1 MTPAERRAYREL
13 ERRAARLEPGLR
25 AAILDAFRRLS
36 RDLDLGA
43 IEAALRDGDLDAVV
57 RTVLPPT
64 AVAAAFYGTRKIL
77 RDGVA
82 TAANATIRNTP
93 SLRRLNIRFDEL
105 SPNILQAVRTIET
118 GSLGFLQGETRA
130 AVRDAVT
137 RMLEGGLGPRQIARS
152 LNNVIGLTPHQ
163 LGIIGNFRDAL
174 EAGDAGKA
182 LGYTLRD
189 KRFDAQ
195 LRKLADTDT
204 PLTPEQIER
213 MTDGYTR
220 KYRAYN
226 AEVHARTAALE
237 SQRIGNQ
244 TAWKEAA
251 SELGPDVVVVKRW
264 NATLDS
270 RTREEH
276 AAMNGDTA
284 ILDGVYRNGDS
295 YPGESSPWNCR
306 CVETYAVRKAS
317 ESTIPRIAPA
327 AEPVLPSIPNVSAA
341 SATGPAQPVT
351 LESFI
356 TGAPSPAR
364 GYVAGV
370 DLTGIKPQAV
380 AEILRGL
387 DAVLTPVGIKVDG
400 ISVAKMRGAAAMY
413 THSRSLMF
421 KGGEF
426 RTITFAKGQ
435 TNKAHNS
442 VAVQRSYEARQAK
455 AIAVAEAR
463 LADPNYPAR
472 LRALEQERLELLR
485 VPTRWTVGGET
496 RIFSNAAHEAGHA
509 ILFKNQALRQ
519 EWANA
524 VKNIPKREW
533 LRVSE
538 YGAKNYDELWA
549 EITTLRALNRASE
562 VPAELLR
569 LYEGI
574 HSKIR
579 GLP

>member
-1 MTPAERRAYREL
+1 
-13 ERRAARLEPGLR
+13 
-25 AAILDAFRRLS
+25 
-36 RDLDLGA
+36 
-43 IEAALRDGDLDAVV
+43 
-57 RTVLPPT
+57 
-64 AVAAAFYGTRKIL
+64 
-77 RDGVA
+77 
-82 TAANATIRNTP
+82 
-93 SLRRLNIRFDEL
+93 
-105 SPNILQAVRTIET
+105 
-118 GSLGFLQGETRA
+118 
-130 AVRDAVT
+130 
-137 RMLEGGLGPRQIARS
+137 
-152 LNNVIGLTPHQ
+152 
-163 LGIIGNFRDAL
+163 
-174 EAGDAGKA
+174 
-182 LGYTLRD
+182 
-189 KRFDAQ
+189 
-195 LRKLADTDT
+195 
-204 PLTPEQIER
+204 
-213 MTDGYTR
+213 
-220 KYRAYN
+220 
-226 AEVHARTAALE
+226 
-237 SQRIGNQ
+237 
-244 TAWKEAA
+244 
-251 SELGPDVVVVKRW
+251 
-264 NATLDS
+264 
-270 RTREEH
+270 
-276 AAMNGDTA
+276 MNGDTA

-472 LRALEQERLELLR
+472 LRAMEQERLELLR

>member
-93 SLRRLNIRFDEL
+93 RLRRLNIRFDEL

-276 AAMNGDTA
+276 AAMNGSIA
-284 ILDGVYRNGDS
+284 EIDGTYSNGDN
-295 YPGESSPWNCR
+295 YPGEQSPWNCR
-306 CVETYAVRKAS
+306 CVETYAVRKAGQPI
-317 ESTIPRIAPA
+317 ES
-327 AEPVLPSIPNVSAA
+327 
-341 SATGPAQPVT
+341 
-351 LESFI
+351 
-356 TGAPSPAR
+356 
-364 GYVAGV
+364 
-370 DLTGIKPQAV
+370 
-380 AEILRGL
+380 
-387 DAVLTPVGIKVDG
+387 
-400 ISVAKMRGAAAMY
+400 
-413 THSRSLMF
+413 
-421 KGGEF
+421 
-426 RTITFAKGQ
+426 
-435 TNKAHNS
+435 
-442 VAVQRSYEARQAK
+442 
-455 AIAVAEAR
+455 
-463 LADPNYPAR
+463 
-472 LRALEQERLELLR
+472 
-485 VPTRWTVGGET
+485 
-496 RIFSNAAHEAGHA
+496 
-509 ILFKNQALRQ
+509 
-519 EWANA
+519 
-524 VKNIPKREW
+524 
-533 LRVSE
+533 
-538 YGAKNYDELWA
+538 
-549 EITTLRALNRASE
+549 
-562 VPAELLR
+562 
-569 LYEGI
+569 
-574 HSKIR
+574 
-579 GLP
+579 

>member
-93 SLRRLNIRFDEL
+93 RLRRMNIRFDEL

-220 KYRAYN
+220 NYRAYN

-251 SELGPDVVVVKRW
+251 SDLGPDVVVVKRW

-276 AAMNGDTA
+276 AAMNGSVA
-284 ILDGVYRNGDS
+284 EIDGTYSNGDN
-295 YPGESSPWNCR
+295 YPGEQSPWNCR
-306 CVETYAVRKAS
+306 CVETYSVRKAGEPI
-317 ESTIPRIAPA
+317 ES
-327 AEPVLPSIPNVSAA
+327 
-341 SATGPAQPVT
+341 
-351 LESFI
+351 
-356 TGAPSPAR
+356 
-364 GYVAGV
+364 
-370 DLTGIKPQAV
+370 
-380 AEILRGL
+380 
-387 DAVLTPVGIKVDG
+387 
-400 ISVAKMRGAAAMY
+400 
-413 THSRSLMF
+413 
-421 KGGEF
+421 
-426 RTITFAKGQ
+426 
-435 TNKAHNS
+435 
-442 VAVQRSYEARQAK
+442 
-455 AIAVAEAR
+455 
-463 LADPNYPAR
+463 
-472 LRALEQERLELLR
+472 
-485 VPTRWTVGGET
+485 
-496 RIFSNAAHEAGHA
+496 
-509 ILFKNQALRQ
+509 
-519 EWANA
+519 
-524 VKNIPKREW
+524 
-533 LRVSE
+533 
-538 YGAKNYDELWA
+538 
-549 EITTLRALNRASE
+549 
-562 VPAELLR
+562 
-569 LYEGI
+569 
-574 HSKIR
+574 
-579 GLP
+579 